1 MRDESRIGRVRRRRG
16 VDAELKARKTLELDG
31 WLVVRAAGSKGPF
44 DLIALKQRGHET
56 LVRCIQVKRGAVEVG
71 AELVKMAQL
80 PNSEL
85 VSLELWLYQP
95 RRPWDVRRLIT
106 SWPLDREAAS
116 SALSERPT
124 RSGAS
129 G

>member
-16 VDAELKARKTLELDG
+16 VDAELKARKTLEGDG
-31 WLVVRAAGSKGPF
+31 WLVIRAAGSKGPF
-44 DLIALKQRGHET
+44 DLIALKQRGHDV
-56 LVRCIQVKRGAVEVG
+56 LVRCIQVKRGAVQAG
-71 AELVKMAQL
+71 AELARLAQL
-80 PNSEL
+80 PHSQL

-95 RRPWDVRRLIT
+95 RRPWDVRTLIT
-106 SWPLDREAAS
+106 SWPLDREAPL
-116 SALSERPT
+116 SALSERVT